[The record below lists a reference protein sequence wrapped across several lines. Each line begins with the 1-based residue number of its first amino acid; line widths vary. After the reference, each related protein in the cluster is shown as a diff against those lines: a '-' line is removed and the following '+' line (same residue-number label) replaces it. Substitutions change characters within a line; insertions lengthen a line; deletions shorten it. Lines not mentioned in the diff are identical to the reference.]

1 MNLSDIDLKL
11 LKIFHAVVEADGYA
25 NAQAGLNLSLSTI
38 SSHMSKLEGRLGFRL
53 CERGRRGFALTPKG
67 DVFYRQM
74 LDFLGAVQLL
84 ETNAKNLRND
94 IMGELALGM
103 IDNLISD
110 PDCLLPT
117 ALSRFF
123 QLPNYKF
130 HLSVH
135 VLSPHELEK
144 GVLERRLD
152 LGVGIFYQRKP
163 GLEYR
168 PLYRERD
175 VLVCGASHPLAQ
187 VTDPHEIAQLVP
199 GAAKVVRNFMLAQE
213 FPFIDGHDDSI
224 IAAVSNVEAA
234 AMMILNGPFIGCL
247 PLHYAQRWLETG
259 QLVALL
265 PDKFV
270 RHSQISLVTR
280 DQESPRSAILNSFLD
295 CLERAPQS
303 ESAAAPAI
311 GAALQ

>member
-11 LKIFHAVVEADGYA
+11 LKIYHAVVDAGGYV
-25 NAQAGLNLSLSTI
+25 NAQVGLNLSLSTI

-53 CERGRRGFALTPKG
+53 CERGRSGFALTPKG
-67 DVFYRQM
+67 ELFYRQT
-74 LDFLGAVQLL
+74 LDFLGAVKLL

-94 IMGELALGM
+94 IIGQLTLGM
-103 IDNLISD
+103 IDNLITD
-110 PDCLLPT
+110 PNCPLQP

-135 VLSPHELEK
+135 VLSPQELEK
-144 GVLERRLD
+144 GVLDRRLD

-168 PLYRERD
+168 PLYTERD
-175 VLVCGASHPLAQ
+175 VLVCSSLHPLAQ

-199 GAAKVVRNFMLAQE
+199 SAAKVVRNFMLAQE
-213 FPFIDGHDDSI
+213 FPFIDDHDDSI

-265 PDKFV
+265 PEKFV
-270 RHSQISLVTR
+270 RYSQISLVTR
-280 DQESPRSAILNSFLD
+280 DQDSPRPAILTSFLT
-295 CLERAPQS
+295 CLDRER
-303 ESAAAPAI
+303 EVR
-311 GAALQ
+311 

>member
-11 LKIFHAVVEADGYA
+11 LKIFNAVVEAGGYA
-25 NAQAGLNLSLSTI
+25 TAQTGLNLSLSTI

-53 CERGRRGFALTPKG
+53 CERGRGGFALTAKG
-67 DVFYRQM
+67 EVFYRQM

-84 ETNAKNLRND
+84 ETNAKNLRNN
-94 IMGELALGM
+94 IMGELTLGM
-103 IDNLISD
+103 IDNLITD
-110 PDCLLPT
+110 PACPLPT

-130 HLSVH
+130 HLSMH
-135 VLSPHELEK
+135 VLSPQELEK

-152 LGVGIFYQRKP
+152 MGVGIFYQRKP

-168 PLYRERD
+168 PLYLERD
-175 VLVCGASHPLAQ
+175 VLVCSATHPLAR

-199 GAAKVVRNFMLAQE
+199 GAAKVVRNFMRAQE
-213 FPFIDGHDDSI
+213 FPFIDDHDDSI

-247 PLHYAQRWLETG
+247 PRHYAQRWLDSG

-270 RHSQISLVTR
+270 RYSQISLVTR
-280 DQESPRSAILNSFLD
+280 DQEAPRPAILTRFLACID
-295 CLERAPQS
+295 SGLEPVKP
-303 ESAAAPAI
+303 PAHD
-311 GAALQ
+311 

>member
-11 LKIFHAVVEADGYA
+11 LKIFHAVVEAGGYA

-38 SSHMSKLEGRLGFRL
+38 SSHMTKLEGRLGFRL
-53 CERGRRGFALTPKG
+53 CERGRGGFALTTKG
-67 DVFYRQM
+67 EVFYRQM

-84 ETNAKNLRND
+84 ETNAKNLRNN
-94 IMGELALGM
+94 IIGELTLGM
-103 IDNLISD
+103 IDNLITDSAC
-110 PDCLLPT
+110 PLPA

-123 QLPNYKF
+123 QLPNYRF

-135 VLSPHELEK
+135 VLSPQELEK

-152 LGVGIFYQRKP
+152 LAVGIFYQRKP
-163 GLEYR
+163 GLDYR

-175 VLVCGASHPLAQ
+175 VLVCSQSHPLAR

-199 GAAKVVRNFMLAQE
+199 GAPKVVRNFMLAQE
-213 FPFIDGHDDSI
+213 FPFIDDHDDSI
-224 IAAVSNVEAA
+224 IAAVSSVEAV

-247 PLHYAQRWLETG
+247 PQHYAERWLDTG

-270 RHSQISLVTR
+270 RYSQISLVTR
-280 DQESPRSAILNSFLD
+280 DQGSPHSAILTSFLS
-295 CLERAPQS
+295 CLERGLEEASPV
-303 ESAAAPAI
+303 AHD
-311 GAALQ
+311 